1 MAEAVFTTA
10 RLRAE
15 RLGPGDAN
23 LLLTVYSDPEAMR
36 FVGDGKPITPEACA
50 RWITITLENYT
61 RRGYGM
67 WALRRPDNGALVG
80 CCGITHPSDQIAPE
94 TKYCLLC
101 EHWGQGYA
109 TEALSGMVAH
119 ATSTLGLP
127 NLLATVD
134 PAHTTSHRVLEKAGF
149 KRGRTVIEDD
159 GLPTLF
165 YYYGDTAV
173 QDDRH
178 PAP

>member
-1 MAEAVFTTA
+1 MADPVFTTA

-15 RLGPGDAN
+15 RLGPDDAD

-36 FVGDGKPITPEACA
+36 FVGDGKPITRDACD
-50 RWITITLENYT
+50 RWITITLENYA

-67 WALRRPDNGALVG
+67 LALRRRADGALVG
-80 CCGITHPSDQIAPE
+80 CCGITHPGNQLAPE
-94 TKYCLLC
+94 TKYCLLR

-109 TEALSGMVAH
+109 TEALRGLIDY
-119 ATSTLGLP
+119 ATATLGLAD
-127 NLLATVD
+127 LLATVD
-134 PAHTTSHRVLEKAGF
+134 PSHTASHHVLEKAGF
-149 KRGRTVIEDD
+149 QKGRTVIEAD

-165 YYYGDTAV
+165 YFYGDPAV
-173 QDDRH
+173 QDLRR